1 MSCAKI
7 EGVDQKLERL
17 YGVARWIL
25 SPTYGDVFP
34 AGKKTLC
41 ICLTHLVV
49 RLELEL
55 PELTATAEGSPA
67 PEASSLQE
75 RRKEREC

>member
-1 MSCAKI
+1 M
-7 EGVDQKLERL
+7 KLTFGRQE
-17 YGVARWIL
+17 I
-25 SPTYGDVFP
+25 P
-34 AGKKTLC
+34 C

-67 PEASSLQE
+67 TEVSSLQE
-75 RRKEREC
+75 REKNERAQKTI